1 MFKFEAGQKNT
12 VPPGLNAINA
22 YKCIQIGL
30 QNTTFIYNLT
40 IFPHLLGFL
49 FKKPVKR
56 NTTSVKKKFNRI

>member
-30 QNTTFIYNLT
+30 QSTTFIYNLT
-40 IFPHLLGFL
+40 I
-49 FKKPVKR
+49 
-56 NTTSVKKKFNRI
+56 

>member
-12 VPPGLNAINA
+12 VLPGLNAINA

-30 QNTTFIYNLT
+30 QSTTFIYNLT

-49 FKKPVKR
+49 FKKPVK
-56 NTTSVKKKFNRI
+56 TKQHKCQKKV

>member
-40 IFPHLLGFL
+40 I
-49 FKKPVKR
+49 
-56 NTTSVKKKFNRI
+56 